1 MSDDIRILTDDGFV
15 VSNPR
20 ILGGK
25 PCIRGT
31 RLNVYAI
38 AARFNG
44 GETAAEILD
53 GYADVPEQAV
63 IAAVRFAD
71 DHPLVEHPDARPW
84 RKKAASDQ
92 VT

>member
-20 ILGGK
+20 ILGGT

-38 AARFNG
+38 AARLRG
-44 GETAAEILD
+44 DEAPSDIVAENPSVSE
-53 GYADVPEQAV
+53 AMV
-63 IAAVRFAD
+63 IAAVAYAEQ
-71 DHPLVEHPDARPW
+71 HPQIEHPDGRPW
-84 RKKAASDQ
+84 RKHQ
-92 VT
+92 RQTVE